1 LAGFDGNGDGAAD
14 TVIVNGTD
22 KKDVVNVSAAG
33 PQVSVTGLR
42 ADTTIVG
49 SEPALD
55 TLRVQTGAGN
65 DSVAVD
71 PGVSALIIPV
81 VDLGADE

>member
-1 LAGFDGNGDGAAD
+1 VPQRTGFSLLRRY
-14 TVIVNGTD
+14 
-22 KKDVVNVSAAG
+22 DVQAR
-33 PQVSVTGLR
+33 R
-42 ADTTIVG
+42 ARSG

-55 TLRVQTGAGN
+55 TLLVKTLGG
-65 DSVAVD
+65 DDTVTVD